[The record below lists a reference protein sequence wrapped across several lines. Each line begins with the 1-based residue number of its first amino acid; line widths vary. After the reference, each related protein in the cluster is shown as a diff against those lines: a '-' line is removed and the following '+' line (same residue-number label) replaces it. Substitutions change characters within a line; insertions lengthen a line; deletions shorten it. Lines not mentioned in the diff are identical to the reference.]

1 MPLLYLLLKQHFEVF
16 RLCRAYIV
24 HENEIPDMTDTL
36 QWVLDEFQIR
46 LKDLKG
52 ELIYYK

>member
-52 ELIYYK
+52 ELIYYR